1 MELIVKAKDI
11 FLEYAGR
18 DILDI
23 EESRKSTPT
32 IASAWWE
39 TMAQA
44 KPACLKF

>member
-23 EESRKSTPT
+23 EELENHPT

>member
-23 EESRKSTPT
+23 EELKSTPT

-44 KPACLKF
+44 KPAC